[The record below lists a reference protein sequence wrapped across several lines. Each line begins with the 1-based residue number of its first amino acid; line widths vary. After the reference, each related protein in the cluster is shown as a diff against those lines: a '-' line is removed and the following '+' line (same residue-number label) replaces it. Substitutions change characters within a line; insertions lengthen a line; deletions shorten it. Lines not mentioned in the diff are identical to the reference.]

1 MILESESGVRI
12 TMAAVR
18 KKDSLLQLSRNA
30 AWNGDSV
37 DICRKMS
44 TAVPMNAWTKFRM
57 TKGQSWE
64 QLKYTSK
71 ENETLANH
79 HPVEVSFKSSHHGEP
94 ASLHFILGL
103 FF

>member
-30 AWNGDSV
+30 AWNGESV

-44 TAVPMNAWTKFRM
+44 TAVPMNA
-57 TKGQSWE
+57 
-64 QLKYTSK
+64 
-71 ENETLANH
+71 
-79 HPVEVSFKSSHHGEP
+79 
-94 ASLHFILGL
+94 
-103 FF
+103 